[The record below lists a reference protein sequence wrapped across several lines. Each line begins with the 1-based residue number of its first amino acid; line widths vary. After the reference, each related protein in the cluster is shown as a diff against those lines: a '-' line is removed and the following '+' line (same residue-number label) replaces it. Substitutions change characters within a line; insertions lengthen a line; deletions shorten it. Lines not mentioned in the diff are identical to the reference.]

1 MSHPKE
7 SVSQSKSYQYA
18 LYYMSRYPK
27 TRKELEMKLL
37 QKWFSYEAVTETIDA
52 LESQNIVNDAKFA
65 EGYVYSE
72 CVKKG
77 KPIINIRN
85 KLYQKWISREIID
98 SIMQESSEG
107 MEQWISEKIIKE
119 IEQYKRRGIE
129 WLEIISKLMR
139 KGYTADQIKDAVALR
154 DGKR

>member
-7 SVSQSKSYQYA
+7 WVLQSKSYQYA
-18 LYYMSRYPK
+18 LHYMSRYPK

-37 QKWFSYEAVTETIDA
+37 QKWFSYEAVTETIDT

-65 EGYVYSE
+65 ESYVYSE

-85 KLYQKWISREIID
+85 KLYQKWIPRDIID
-98 SIMQESSEG
+98 SIMQESSEN
-107 MEQWISEKIIKE
+107 MEQWIFEKIIKE

-154 DGKR
+154 DGGK